1 MWFRVSLTLTLSLQ
15 SVDYDKE
22 GSMLRLRGKN
32 TLENDHVKVLVT
44 SALNNVLVLIFLVS
58 LLVNFPWF

>member
-44 SALNNVLVLIFLVS
+44 SALNNVLVLIFLIS
-58 LLVNFPWF
+58 LLVDFPWF

>member
-1 MWFRVSLTLTLSLQ
+1 MWFRVSLTSNLSLQ

-22 GSMLRLRGKN
+22 GSILRLRGKN

-44 SALNNVLVLIFLVS
+44 SALNNVLCIIFLVS
-58 LLVNFPWF
+58 ILVDFPWF